1 MQHAGSLPPSPLTP
15 ATALH
20 GVCVSIDDT
29 VLYLPAGRGPASMQG
44 ARPHGAMDESFVD
57 LGAASLLRQMPS
69 GALQASSLG
78 AHPQS
83 FDDMFDVLA
92 RTFDM
97 ASGAT
102 QVTTLPA

>member
-1 MQHAGSLPPSPLTP
+1 MLTALSSLPLILC
-15 ATALH
+15 TALCGDSMFICETTLH
-20 GVCVSIDDT
+20 
-29 VLYLPAGRGPASMQG
+29 LPVGRGSPTSTQG
-44 ARPHGAMDESFVD
+44 ARPPGAMDESFVD
-57 LGAASLLRQMPS
+57 VGAASLLRQMPS

-92 RTFDM
+92 RTFDI

-102 QVTTLPA
+102 QVVISFV